1 MEKYDIIIV
10 GAGPGGLT
18 AGIYAGRQ
26 GTKTLILEKE
36 LTGGVGREVPEMEN
50 YPGFDLISGMALIDR
65 MKSQCEK
72 NVEIHEFEEVS
83 EVVPIKDEEYNFE
96 VKTPENSY
104 LSKTIIIATGSGH
117 QHLNVPGEEEFKGRG
132 VSYCATCDGL
142 FFKDKDIVMVGGGN
156 TALQEALFLNNLGC
170 NVTIIHR
177 RDEFRAQQILQEKI
191 EKKGIKVLKDTVVE
205 SINGNMLVESVTI
218 KNKKTDEVS
227 VLPTNGVF
235 ISVGYK
241 PYSEIAT
248 QLGVELDETNH
259 IITDKWQKTNVEYVY
274 SAGDICGGLKQWIVA
289 CGEGAIAA
297 TSAFNDLNHH

>member
-50 YPGFDLISGMALIDR
+50 YPGFDLISGMALIEK
-65 MKSQCEK
+65 MKNQCEK
-72 NVEIHEFEEVS
+72 NVDIHEFEEVLEVTPITDDEYHFEIKTS
-83 EVVPIKDEEYNFE
+83 ES
-96 VKTPENSY
+96 SY
-104 LSKTIIIATGSGH
+104 LSKSIIIATGSAH

-142 FFKDKDIVMVGGGN
+142 FFKDRDIVMVGGGN
-156 TALQEALFLNNLGC
+156 TALQEAIFLNNLGC
-170 NVTIIHR
+170 NVTVIHR
-177 RDEFRAQQILQEKI
+177 RDEFRAQKILQEKI
-191 EKKGIKVLKDTVVE
+191 AEKGIKTITDSVVE
-205 SINGNMLVESVTI
+205 SINGDMLVESITI
-218 KNKKTDEVS
+218 KNKKTDEVT
-227 VLPTNGVF
+227 VLPTSGVF
-235 ISVGYK
+235 ISIGYK
-241 PYSEIAT
+241 PYSEIAN
-248 QLGVELDETNH
+248 QLDVDLDETNH
-259 IITDKWQKTNVEYVY
+259 IITDKWQKTNVDYVY